1 MSDDCAKSYELK
13 WVQEQV
19 WELQRLVE
27 TLERRIETLEQQKD
41 TEK

>member
-1 MSDDCAKSYELK
+1 MSDDCAKSYELE
-13 WVQEQV
+13 WLQEQV

>member
-1 MSDDCAKSYELK
+1 MSDGCAKSYELQ
-13 WVQEQV
+13 WLQEQV

-27 TLERRIETLEQQKD
+27 RLERKIETLEKQKD